1 MLGSL
6 VLRTNA
12 YAKIKKGNG
21 LFGFTVFRFLCQDFL
36 IPVLL
41 GFFLGHTMIWECRVG
56 GCLSWQRELEKD
68 RKWLIIPSKAC
79 ASDTTSCLVSTPKL
93 VLPFHTRVFGRL
105 TRLKSNY
112 AGNFSYEGVREQQ
125 GLIMREKGC

>member
-1 MLGSL
+1 MPRLSDPS
-6 VLRTNA
+6 A
-12 YAKIKKGNG
+12 
-21 LFGFTVFRFLCQDFL
+21 
-36 IPVLL
+36 L